1 MKTISI
7 LVASVMLFAMSASAQ
22 TRRNVRTTK
31 KATTTTTKKAT
42 TPKVI
47 ENPKLVDLGL
57 PSGTKWADRNVGAS
71 SVTSSGDYYAYGET
85 TTKQTYSEDNY
96 TFDSDLTDIAGTEY
110 DVATKKYGEGWAIP
124 TKEQWQELFDNCE
137 RTYTYVNQRFVVKF
151 TAENGNSICF
161 PFASNTLMKAGTP
174 EQSKQVNQE
183 VLGSLQ
189 DGLAQGKSYG
199 VTGSVSACMLATSD
213 KEEAFLV
220 GANLTINSSNRT
232 YRQMIDMLNEKY
244 RDVAIKERD
253 ATMLTW
259 GVNVRPVFNDATNED
274 ETSEDDSADET
285 NEDDSEDA
293 TQSEE

>member
-31 KATTTTTKKAT
+31 KPTTTTKKAT

-57 PSGTKWADRNVGAS
+57 PSGTKWADRSVGAS

-137 RTYTYVNQRFVVKF
+137 RTYTNVNQRFVVKF
-151 TAENGNSICF
+151 TAENGNSICI
-161 PFASNTLMKAGTP
+161 PFASNTVLKVGTP
-174 EQSKQVNQE
+174 EQSKRFNQE
-183 VLGSLQ
+183 LLGSLQ
-189 DGLAQGKSYG
+189 DGLAEGKSYG
-199 VTGSVSACMLATSD
+199 VTGSVGMCAFATSD
-213 KEEAFLV
+213 KGVVFIQ
-220 GANLTINSSNRT
+220 GYNLTINSSNGT
-232 YRQMIDMLNEKY
+232 YRQMVDMLNEK
-244 RDVAIKERD
+244 
-253 ATMLTW
+253 
-259 GVNVRPVFNDATNED
+259 G
-274 ETSEDDSADET
+274 
-285 NEDDSEDA
+285 
-293 TQSEE
+293 